1 MNDVFQWE
9 NCSMPKQPDKLTG
22 KATLMNA
29 LGLHARCAARIARLA
44 QGARATVRV
53 AHGNLEADATS
64 VIDILTLACA
74 VGETLEFTIA
84 DPEDYDILKALVN
97 LVNDGFGEPQ

>member
-1 MNDVFQWE
+1 
-9 NCSMPKQPDKLTG
+9 MPEQPDKLTG
-22 KATLMNA
+22 KATLVNA
-29 LGLHARCAARIARLA
+29 LGLHARSAVRIARVA

-53 AHGNLEADATS
+53 AHGNLEADAAS

>member
-1 MNDVFQWE
+1 
-9 NCSMPKQPDKLTG
+9 MPDQPDRIAG
-22 KATLMNA
+22 KATLINE
-29 LGLHARCAARIARLA
+29 LGLHARSAARIARVA
-44 QGARATVRV
+44 QGARAAVRV

-74 VGETLEFTIA
+74 VGETLEFFIE

>member
-1 MNDVFQWE
+1 
-9 NCSMPKQPDKLTG
+9 MPQQPDKLTG
-22 KATLMNA
+22 KATLINA
-29 LGLHARCAARIARLA
+29 LGLHARAAARLA
-44 QGARATVRV
+44 QVAHGARAAVRV

-84 DPEDYDILKALVN
+84 DPEDYDILKAMVN